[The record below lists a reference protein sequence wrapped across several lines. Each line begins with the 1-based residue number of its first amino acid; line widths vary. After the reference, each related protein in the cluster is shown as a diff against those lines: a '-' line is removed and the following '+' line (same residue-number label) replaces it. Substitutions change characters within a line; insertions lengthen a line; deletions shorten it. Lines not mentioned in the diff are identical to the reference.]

1 MIALQDV
8 LRARGAPV
16 SGRKAELVQRIEDLQ
31 RAAATQAPGG
41 SGSGSGTNGNA
52 AAGSPQEPV
61 VLSDDEAEE
70 I

>member
-1 MIALQDV
+1 VTALQDV

-16 SGRKAELVQRIEDLQ
+16 SGRKAELVQRIEELQ
-31 RAAATQAPGG
+31 RAAAPQAPGG
-41 SGSGSGTNGNA
+41 SDGSASENA

>member
-1 MIALQDV
+1 M

-31 RAAATQAPGG
+31 RAAAPQGPGG
-41 SGSGSGTNGNA
+41 SGSGSGSRENA
-52 AAGSPQEPV
+52 AAGNQQEPV